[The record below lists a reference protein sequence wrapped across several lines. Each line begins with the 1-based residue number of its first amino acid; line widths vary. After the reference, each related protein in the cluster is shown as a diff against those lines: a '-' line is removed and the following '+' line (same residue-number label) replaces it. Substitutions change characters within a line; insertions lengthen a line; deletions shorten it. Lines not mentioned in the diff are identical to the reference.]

1 MASTGAVLQEQQREL
16 FRRERVLVSELQS
29 NLVQFAEIDPAHV
42 KTLREV
48 MTALDELFLLV
59 IVGEFNAGKSA
70 TINALLRAPVLK
82 EGVTPTTAAITLL
95 RYGEQAER
103 TNAQGMLDVGYPAD
117 FLRDITIVDTP
128 GVNAVL
134 RHHEQLTEE
143 FIPRSDLVLFIASV
157 DRPFTESERAFLERM
172 RTWGKKVVIVLNKID
187 LLRTPQELQEVI
199 DFVRANCKNL
209 LGFEPE
215 IFPVSAQKA
224 QQAQA
229 ESGPEA
235 IRLWEES
242 RFSSLEH
249 FLFHT
254 LDEAERVRL
263 KLLTPLGVMQRLL
276 AETRGV
282 VEQRA
287 SLLEED
293 ARTIATI
300 ENQLKLY
307 REDMERNFSHRLGE
321 IENII
326 LEMRERGDRF
336 FDDTIRLGRIFDL
349 IHAER
354 IKGDFQEKVI
364 GDSEKRI
371 DGTVQQLID
380 WIVEQEQRF
389 WQDIMEYLDRRK
401 EVSARRESAMIG
413 SVGRQFDYNRRAL
426 LQEVARTADNVLHT
440 YDREAEAVE
449 LSQDL
454 RASVVQAGLVGAG
467 GVGIGALVVAATTV
481 AALDITGI
489 LTGMLLLGLGIYI
502 IPAKRTRAKRD
513 FNLKMDELR
522 TRLRQAM
529 SEQFRKELN
538 HSTARVLDAIA
549 PYTRFVRAEQERTGQ
564 ALTRLA
570 SMENEVA
577 SIHNAVED
585 WQARTSKG

>member
-1 MASTGAVLQEQQREL
+1 MAITGGILQEQQREL
-16 FRRERVLVSELQS
+16 LQRERGLVSELQTS
-29 NLVQFAEIDPAHV
+29 LARFAEIDPAHV
-42 KTLREV
+42 KTLRQV

-70 TINALLRAPVLK
+70 IINALLRAAVLE
-82 EGVTPTTAAITLL
+82 EGVIPTTEAITLL

-103 TNAQGMLDVGYPAD
+103 KTSAQGTLDIRHPAD

-143 FIPRSDLVLFIASV
+143 FIPRCDLVLFIASV

-172 RTWGKKVVIVLNKID
+172 RTWGKKVIIVLNKID
-187 LLRTPQELQEVI
+187 LLRTPQALQEVTE
-199 DFVRANCKNL
+199 FVRENCKSL
-209 LGFEPE
+209 LGFEPQ
-215 IFPVSAQKA
+215 IFPVSALDA
-224 QQAQA
+224 QQAGA

-235 IRLWEES
+235 IRLWEQS
-242 RFSSLEH
+242 HFGALEH

-263 KLLTPLGVMQRLL
+263 KLLTPLGVMRRLL
-276 AETRGV
+276 KETRGV

-293 ARTIATI
+293 ARTIFTI
-300 ENQLKLY
+300 ENQLQFY
-307 REDMERNFSHRLGE
+307 REDMEQNFSHRLSE

-336 FDDTIRLGRIFDL
+336 FDDTMRLARIFDL
-349 IHAER
+349 IRAER
-354 IKGDFQEKVI
+354 IKGDFQERVI
-364 GDSEKRI
+364 ADSEGRI
-371 DGTVQQLID
+371 DNTVQQLID

-389 WQDIMEYLDRRK
+389 WQDVMEYLDRRK
-401 EVSARRESAMIG
+401 EVSARRESEMMG
-413 SVGRQFDYNRRAL
+413 SVGQRFDYNRRTL
-426 LQEVARTADNVLHT
+426 LQEVAHTADTILRT
-440 YDREAEAVE
+440 YDRDREAAH
-449 LSQDL
+449 LSHDL

-467 GVGIGALVVAATTV
+467 GIGLGAAIVAATTI

-489 LTGMLLLGLGIYI
+489 LAGILLLGLGIYI

-513 FNLKMDELR
+513 FNLKMDDLR
-522 TRLRQAM
+522 TRLHQGM
-529 SEQFRKELN
+529 SEQFHKELDT
-538 HSTARVLDAIA
+538 STARVMDAIA

-564 ALTRLA
+564 ALTQIS
-570 SMENEVA
+570 SMEDEIA
-577 SIHNAVED
+577 SIQNAVEGM
-585 WQARTSKG
+585 QA

>member
-1 MASTGAVLQEQQREL
+1 MAIARTVLQEQQRDLLQQE
-16 FRRERVLVSELQS
+16 RRLVNELQIS
-29 NLVQFAEIDPAHV
+29 LIQFAEIDPTHV
-42 KTLREV
+42 KTLRQV

-70 TINALLRAPVLK
+70 AINAMLRAPVLK
-82 EGVTPTTAAITLL
+82 EGVIPTTAVITLL
-95 RYGEQAER
+95 RYGEREEQK
-103 TNAQGMLDVGYPAD
+103 TNASGMADISYPAD

-134 RHHEQLTEE
+134 REHEQLTEE

-187 LLRTPQELQEVI
+187 LLHTSAELQEVTE
-199 DFVRANCKNL
+199 FVRENCKNL

-215 IFPVSAQKA
+215 IFPVSAHNA

-229 ESGPEA
+229 ASGPDA
-235 IRLWEES
+235 IHLWEQS
-242 RFSSLEH
+242 RFGALEY

-254 LDEAERVRL
+254 LDETERIRL
-263 KLLTPLGVMQRLL
+263 KLSTPLGVMQRLL
-276 AETRGV
+276 RETRAV

-300 ENQLKLY
+300 ENQLQFY
-307 REDMERNFSHRLGE
+307 RSDMERNFAHRLGE

-354 IKGDFQEKVI
+354 IKGDFQEKVVA
-364 GDSEKRI
+364 DSEKRI
-371 DGTVQQLID
+371 DVTVQQLID

-389 WQDIMEYLDRRK
+389 WQDVMEYLDRRRA
-401 EVSARRESAMIG
+401 VSARRESEMMG
-413 SVGRQFDYNRRAL
+413 SVGKQFDYNRRTL
-426 LQEVARTADNVLHT
+426 LQEVARTADSVLRT
-440 YDREAEAVE
+440 YNRETEATE

-467 GVGIGALVVAATTV
+467 GIGLGAMIVAATTV
-481 AALDITGI
+481 AALDITGVLAGI
-489 LTGMLLLGLGIYI
+489 LLLSAGIYI

-513 FNLKMDELR
+513 FNARMDELR
-522 TRLRQAM
+522 NRLHQAM

-538 HSTARVLDAIA
+538 NSTARVLDAIA
-549 PYTRFVRAEQERTGQ
+549 PYTRFVRAEQERTAG
-564 ALTRLA
+564 ALA
-570 SMENEVA
+570 QISSMESEVVRLGE
-577 SIHNAVED
+577 AVEKI
-585 WQARTSKG
+585 QAGS